1 MLKLE
6 LTGGFED
13 RINLPNFLGE
23 GSSTPSFFLT
33 QEERRVTWL
42 TLHALRRNI
51 FSLAS
56 ARLYVVCLE
65 WCSFIVRNNSLK

>member
-56 ARLYVVCLE
+56 ASVVCCMFRMVLFYSLE
-65 WCSFIVRNNSLK
+65 